1 MFFGKR
7 LPQPLH
13 HVAAALPRAQPV
25 SPNRQNQPENQKQ
38 PGTGRTRHPCLVG
51 PAAVYP
57 APPNHPPLHGPRVHR
72 RSAAS
77 PAAISRSTS
86 TRARTQVRPGRSC
99 RARRWSAIGQ
109 RRRRSAAVSPCR
121 RHSKREHDVI
131 IISPRS
137 FANHPLVVVLIL
149 LFRPPQ
155 DVAPSAS
162 AARPPRHRVTFVVVA
177 RW

>member
-1 MFFGKR
+1 MDY
-7 LPQPLH
+7 PP
-13 HVAAALPRAQPV
+13 VAPCSQRPAVIPRSSRRIRTKTNTTTTTTMRPV
-25 SPNRQNQPENQKQ
+25 VLA
-38 PGTGRTRHPCLVG
+38 GLVV

-77 PAAISRSTS
+77 PAVISRSTS

-99 RARRWSAIGQ
+99 RARRWSAIGH

-137 FANHPLVVVLIL
+137 FANHPLVVVPIF
-149 LFRPPQ
+149 LFRPSQ